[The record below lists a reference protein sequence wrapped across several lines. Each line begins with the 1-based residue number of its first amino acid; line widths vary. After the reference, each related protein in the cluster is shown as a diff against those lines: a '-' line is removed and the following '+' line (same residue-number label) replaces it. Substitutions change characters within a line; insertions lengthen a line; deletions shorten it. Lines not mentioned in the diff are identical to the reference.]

1 LFVLL
6 PPWWLLV
13 ELYGHDGF
21 LLGAFAGRELQQ
33 LFVQRVVFDFA
44 VLVFEEDVEKLPEV
58 GEWVGGAS
66 LALGRLEVVVR
77 LGVGA
82 MVRLND
88 K

>member
-1 LFVLL
+1 M
-6 PPWWLLV
+6 
-13 ELYGHDGF
+13 ELHGHDGL
-21 LLGAFAGRELQQ
+21 LLGAFTGGELQQ
-33 LFVQRVVFDFA
+33 LFIQRVVFDFA
-44 VLVFEEDVEKLPEV
+44 VLVFEKDVEELPEM

-66 LALGRLEVVVR
+66 LALGCLEVVVR